1 MFPSPKDYT
10 SFNLLIH
17 SAAQELPTNVG
28 SSDDVVKGV
37 HCSKNMEAFS
47 EARSIEQLI
56 EEGFSCLAG
65 DSHALPV
72 SAPIYQ

>member
-1 MFPSPKDYT
+1 MAKQNFPKT
-10 SFNLLIH
+10 SLNLLLH
-17 SAAQELPTNVG
+17 SAAKELPTNVG

-56 EEGFSCLAG
+56 EEGLLAG

-72 SAPIYQ
+72 STSIYQ

>member
-1 MFPSPKDYT
+1 MFPSPKEYT

-28 SSDDVVKGV
+28 SSDDVVNGV

-56 EEGFSCLAG
+56 EEGLLAG